1 MVKKGRKSKRK
12 DRGSTDDETTV
23 SKRPNMAASDFECE
37 QLGELQDDH
46 STLSD
51 IHDILKNLQKSMR
64 SISNEVAE
72 LKLSFKNQE
81 TELRN
86 TKDALKAALVSNNQL
101 RTELQETKKRVK
113 EQEEDIEELYDSIDT
128 LEQYS
133 RKNSIE
139 IVGIPENVCENEEA
153 VLKIEAALNVQVK
166 AEDIDI
172 CHRVKR
178 KKSSPIIAR
187 FISHKVKRALY
198 KNRVQLKNVKMSQL
212 FPSASAAARVA
223 SDRIFINENLTVNRR
238 KLVKLANDK
247 KADGLVL
254 GVWTVDGKVFVKT
267 SPEGRPIR
275 IYEEAD
281 LDNL

>member
-1 MVKKGRKSKRK
+1 M
-12 DRGSTDDETTV
+12 
-23 SKRPNMAASDFECE
+23 
-37 QLGELQDDH
+37 
-46 STLSD
+46 
-51 IHDILKNLQKSMR
+51 
-64 SISNEVAE
+64 
-72 LKLSFKNQE
+72 
-81 TELRN
+81 
-86 TKDALKAALVSNNQL
+86 SNNQL

-113 EQEEDIEELYDSIDT
+113 EQEEDIEELYDSIGT

-153 VLKIEAALNVQVK
+153 VLKIAAALNVQVK

-212 FPSASAAARVA
+212 FPSASAAARVT

-238 KLVKLANDK
+238 KLLKLANDK

>member
-1 MVKKGRKSKRK
+1 MKKG
-12 DRGSTDDETTV
+12 
-23 SKRPNMAASDFECE
+23 
-37 QLGELQDDH
+37 
-46 STLSD
+46 
-51 IHDILKNLQKSMR
+51 
-64 SISNEVAE
+64 
-72 LKLSFKNQE
+72 
-81 TELRN
+81 
-86 TKDALKAALVSNNQL
+86 
-101 RTELQETKKRVK
+101 
-113 EQEEDIEELYDSIDT
+113 
-128 LEQYS
+128 
-133 RKNSIE
+133 
-139 IVGIPENVCENEEA
+139 
-153 VLKIEAALNVQVK
+153 
-166 AEDIDI
+166 
-172 CHRVKR
+172 

-223 SDRIFINENLTVNRR
+223 PDRIFINENLTVNRR

>member
-86 TKDALKAALVSNNQL
+86 AQDALKAVLVSNNQL

-113 EQEEDIEELYDSIDT
+113 EQEEDIEELYDSINT

-133 RKNSIE
+133 RKNSIK

-153 VLKIEAALNVQVK
+153 VLKIAAALNVQVK

-187 FISHKVKRALY
+187 FISHKVKRVLY

-212 FPSASAAARVA
+212 FPSALAAARVA

-247 KADGLVL
+247 KADGL
-254 GVWTVDGKVFVKT
+254 
-267 SPEGRPIR
+267 
-275 IYEEAD
+275 D
-281 LDNL
+281 LFH

>member
-51 IHDILKNLQKSMR
+51 IHDVLKNLQKSMR

-86 TKDALKAALVSNNQL
+86 AKVALKAALVSNNQL
-101 RTELQETKKRVK
+101 RTELLETKKRVK

-139 IVGIPENVCENEEA
+139 IVGIPGECMRE
-153 VLKIEAALNVQVK
+153 
-166 AEDIDI
+166 
-172 CHRVKR
+172 RR
-178 KKSSPIIAR
+178 SSPENR
-187 FISHKVKRALY
+187 GCPKRAG
-198 KNRVQLKNVKMSQL
+198 LK
-212 FPSASAAARVA
+212 
-223 SDRIFINENLTVNRR
+223 RR
-238 KLVKLANDK
+238 
-247 KADGLVL
+247 
-254 GVWTVDGKVFVKT
+254 T
-267 SPEGRPIR
+267 
-275 IYEEAD
+275 
-281 LDNL
+281 

>member
-51 IHDILKNLQKSMR
+51 IHDILKNLQKSIR

-86 TKDALKAALVSNNQL
+86 AKDALKAALVSNNQL

-113 EQEEDIEELYDSIDT
+113 EQEEDIKELYDSIDT

-153 VLKIEAALNVQVK
+153 VLKIAAALNVQVK